1 MLENSKIEIA
11 YVSDDIGVVEAI
23 IKKGGKTSFAVC
35 KEGEISYKKNII
47 LPDGSSIVPINE
59 TSSVIKNKFIT
70 LPPKPINYDS
80 EEHLYKEIRVFIS
93 KYFHVTKSFR
103 EVAALYVMLTWVYER
118 FNELPYLRVIGALGT
133 GKSRFLKVMA
143 ACCYRPMVLGSS
155 SVAAMFRTIDK
166 FKGTFILDEADFKSS
181 EFSSDV
187 AKIFNNGHSKGMPVA
202 RMRGNAKG
210 DFVTD
215 IFEVFGPKI
224 LASRESFND
233 AALESRCFTQKLYPN
248 SNIKKPISIDDQFDQ
263 EAYLLRGK
271 LLMFRF
277 KNLLK
282 INVKELALEDIKNLR
297 VLQVVQPLWNIG
309 RLVNNTIASKIA
321 EHAYEMDE
329 TLISNQADTQE
340 ADVLISILKLVEDG
354 KERMHMKDIANKYNR
369 QFGMISETNE
379 DLSMNAYDH
388 KLNLSGRKV
397 GEIVGKVLHIR
408 KFKDNQGIYIIN
420 DKYTLRILKMLRERY
435 GVTDDLI

>member
-1 MLENSKIEIA
+1 ME
-11 YVSDDIGVVEAI
+11 
-23 IKKGGKTSFAVC
+23 
-35 KEGEISYKKNII
+35 
-47 LPDGSSIVPINE
+47 
-59 TSSVIKNKFIT
+59 
-70 LPPKPINYDS
+70 
-80 EEHLYKEIRVFIS
+80 
-93 KYFHVTKSFR
+93 
-103 EVAALYVMLTWVYER
+103 
-118 FNELPYLRVIGALGT
+118 
-133 GKSRFLKVMA
+133 
-143 ACCYRPMVLGSS
+143 
-155 SVAAMFRTIDK
+155 
-166 FKGTFILDEADFKSS
+166 
-181 EFSSDV
+181 
-187 AKIFNNGHSKGMPVA
+187 IFNNGHSKGMPVA

-340 ADVLISILKLVEDG
+340 ADVLISILKL
-354 KERMHMKDIANKYNR
+354 K
-369 QFGMISETNE
+369 
-379 DLSMNAYDH
+379 
-388 KLNLSGRKV
+388 
-397 GEIVGKVLHIR
+397 
-408 KFKDNQGIYIIN
+408 
-420 DKYTLRILKMLRERY
+420 ILLGCTTRSFP
-435 GVTDDLI
+435 DAID